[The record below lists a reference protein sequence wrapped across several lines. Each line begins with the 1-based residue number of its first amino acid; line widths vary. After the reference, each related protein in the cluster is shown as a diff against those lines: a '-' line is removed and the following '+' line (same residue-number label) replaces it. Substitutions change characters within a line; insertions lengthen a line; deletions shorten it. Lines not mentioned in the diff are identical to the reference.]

1 MVFLQ
6 EGQNYADKMRRTLA
20 ANLWLFM
27 NLEIVSVVCYNIHR
41 PEKPI
46 FEILLS
52 LFTYAFGTGESSIY

>member
-6 EGQNYADKMRRTLA
+6 EGQNYADKMRWTLA
-20 ANLWLFM
+20 TNLWLVM
-27 NLEIVSVVCYNIHR
+27 NLEIVSVVRYNIPR

-52 LFTYAFGTGESSIY
+52 LFTYAFGTGESSIF